1 MCAGQQYMVIRYN
14 GCWLPQIVLLDL
26 LQVVGLGR
34 EDVPSVGIVHA
45 PLAVM
50 PTPFPR
56 PSFIK
61 AKRAATVF
69 NKLIDRVSLDAQ
81 YLQSTLAA
89 AAQFDDFT
97 VSHSQVNALQL

>member
-1 MCAGQQYMVIRYN
+1 MVMRHH
-14 GCWLPQIVLLDL
+14 GGWLLQIMLLDL

-34 EDVPSVGIVHA
+34 DDVPSVGIVHA

-50 PTPFPR
+50 PMPFPR
-56 PSFIK
+56 ASFMK

-89 AAQFDDFT
+89 AAKFDHFT
-97 VSHSQVNALQL
+97 VSHSQHDAVHH

>member
-1 MCAGQQYMVIRYN
+1 MCAGQHFMAICYY
-14 GCWLPQIVLLDL
+14 GCWLLQTVLLDL

-50 PTPFPR
+50 PMPFPR
-56 PSFIK
+56 ASFMK

-97 VSHSQVNALQL
+97 VSHSHHNALQH